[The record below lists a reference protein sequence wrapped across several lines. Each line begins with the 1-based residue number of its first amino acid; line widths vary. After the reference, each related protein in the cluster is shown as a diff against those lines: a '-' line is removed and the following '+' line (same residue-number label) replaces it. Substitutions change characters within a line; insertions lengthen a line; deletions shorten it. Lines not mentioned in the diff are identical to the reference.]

1 MAKRKTRAAKGG
13 NFWQRMDVRSRM
25 FFVLALCSAALL
37 ITVIGAFVA
46 VHTAG
51 GEGEETSGDSSVV
64 SGSDYDQSANSIDA
78 SQYDGTVLAETEDA
92 GEDYIDSTLFLGD
105 SNTARM
111 RFYGYCTLDNSLASV
126 GMSARQLESY
136 ACVQF
141 AGYSNYV
148 TMPEA
153 VALMQPERVIITFGT
168 NDAGTDVDT
177 FIENYEA
184 GIQAVEEAYPSVDII
199 VNSVPPIGRSH
210 INSSLDQEQL
220 DEYNRAIVEMCEA
233 NGWKFLNSA
242 EALKGSD
249 GYAKSDYVIADGIH
263 LTQEGLDALFA
274 YIRTHSYITEDDR
287 PTLTSIPEHTGDKD
301 VSAQTASS
309 VVTSSSS
316 APASSSS
323 QATPTPEPASS
334 SQAPS
339 SSQTYTYWEEVI
351 APTCTEK
358 GYTVHH
364 CNEDSSRD
372 YIDSEVA
379 ALGHDGQSQADGS
392 IVCSRCGTVLQ
403 AAPPASSSE
412 VTSSSS
418 DSSETTSSDSSTASS
433 GTSSSDS
440 SASSDSSESSG
451 SSSSSSDGLSQD
463 GSSGNG
469 TSAG

>member
-92 GEDYIDSTLFLGD
+92 GEDYVDSTLFLGD

-334 SQAPS
+334 SQASS

-379 ALGHDGQSQADGS
+379 ALGHDGQTQSDGS

-403 AAPPASSSE
+403 AAPTPTPPPTPEPTPTPEPSPSPSP
-412 VTSSSS
+412 
-418 DSSETTSSDSSTASS
+418 STAPPTEPTAPTD
-433 GTSSSDS
+433 GT
-440 SASSDSSESSG
+440 
-451 SSSSSSDGLSQD
+451 
-463 GSSGNG
+463 GNG
-469 TSAG
+469 DLGNGGENQSNEGGA